1 MKEEVFELYEEFLNG
16 MLDNFRMAVKSQY
29 CRNVQKDEFETLKI
43 IYKLLTGSDIGGK
56 YGCSRCIYNV
66 VKAVGELYLK
76 YLYEK
81 QQKLLME
88 GKPRK
93 QIKEEIKKKYNI
105 SDITADRDLAEAN
118 KKLAE
123 QIDLTA
129 NAYKVLL
136 NSRLEELYNRA
147 MQKNDLK
154 SAIASINSQMKL
166 NGLDVQKQDI
176 SVLDNTFTIKID

>member
-1 MKEEVFELYEEFLNG
+1 
-16 MLDNFRMAVKSQY
+16 
-29 CRNVQKDEFETLKI
+29 
-43 IYKLLTGSDIGGK
+43 
-56 YGCSRCIYNV
+56 
-66 VKAVGELYLK
+66 
-76 YLYEK
+76 
-81 QQKLLME
+81 ME

-105 SDITADRDLAEAN
+105 SDITVDRDLAEAN
-118 KKLAE
+118 KKLSE

>member
-1 MKEEVFELYEEFLNG
+1 
-16 MLDNFRMAVKSQY
+16 
-29 CRNVQKDEFETLKI
+29 
-43 IYKLLTGSDIGGK
+43 
-56 YGCSRCIYNV
+56 
-66 VKAVGELYLK
+66 
-76 YLYEK
+76 
-81 QQKLLME
+81 ME

-118 KKLAE
+118 KKLSE

>member
-1 MKEEVFELYEEFLNG
+1 
-16 MLDNFRMAVKSQY
+16 
-29 CRNVQKDEFETLKI
+29 
-43 IYKLLTGSDIGGK
+43 
-56 YGCSRCIYNV
+56 
-66 VKAVGELYLK
+66 
-76 YLYEK
+76 
-81 QQKLLME
+81 ME

-93 QIKEEIKKKYNI
+93 QIKEEIKKKYNV
-105 SDITADRDLAEAN
+105 SDITVDRDLAEAN

-123 QIDLTA
+123 QIDWTA

-147 MQKNDLK
+147 IQKNDLK

>member
-1 MKEEVFELYEEFLNG
+1 
-16 MLDNFRMAVKSQY
+16 
-29 CRNVQKDEFETLKI
+29 
-43 IYKLLTGSDIGGK
+43 
-56 YGCSRCIYNV
+56 
-66 VKAVGELYLK
+66 
-76 YLYEK
+76 
-81 QQKLLME
+81 ME

-93 QIKEEIKKKYNI
+93 QIKDEIKKKYNI
-105 SDITADRDLAEAN
+105 SDITVDRDLAEAN
-118 KKLAE
+118 KKLSE

>member
-1 MKEEVFELYEEFLNG
+1 
-16 MLDNFRMAVKSQY
+16 
-29 CRNVQKDEFETLKI
+29 
-43 IYKLLTGSDIGGK
+43 
-56 YGCSRCIYNV
+56 
-66 VKAVGELYLK
+66 
-76 YLYEK
+76 
-81 QQKLLME
+81 ME

-93 QIKEEIKKKYNI
+93 QIKEEIKKKYNV
-105 SDITADRDLAEAN
+105 SDITVDRDLAEAN
-118 KKLAE
+118 KKLSE

-147 MQKNDLK
+147 IQKNDLK
-154 SAIASINSQMKL
+154 SAISSINSQMKL

>member
-1 MKEEVFELYEEFLNG
+1 
-16 MLDNFRMAVKSQY
+16 
-29 CRNVQKDEFETLKI
+29 
-43 IYKLLTGSDIGGK
+43 
-56 YGCSRCIYNV
+56 
-66 VKAVGELYLK
+66 
-76 YLYEK
+76 
-81 QQKLLME
+81 ME

-105 SDITADRDLAEAN
+105 SDITVDRDLAEAN
-118 KKLAE
+118 QKLAE

-147 MQKNDLK
+147 IQKNDLK

>member
-1 MKEEVFELYEEFLNG
+1 
-16 MLDNFRMAVKSQY
+16 
-29 CRNVQKDEFETLKI
+29 
-43 IYKLLTGSDIGGK
+43 
-56 YGCSRCIYNV
+56 
-66 VKAVGELYLK
+66 
-76 YLYEK
+76 
-81 QQKLLME
+81 ME
-88 GKPRK
+88 GKPSK
-93 QIKEEIKKKYNI
+93 QIKEEIKKKYNV
-105 SDITADRDLAEAN
+105 SDITVDRDLAEAN

-147 MQKNDLK
+147 IQKNDLK
-154 SAIASINSQMKL
+154 SAISSVNSQMKL

>member
-1 MKEEVFELYEEFLNG
+1 M
-16 MLDNFRMAVKSQY
+16 D
-29 CRNVQKDEFETLKI
+29 
-43 IYKLLTGSDIGGK
+43 
-56 YGCSRCIYNV
+56 
-66 VKAVGELYLK
+66 
-76 YLYEK
+76 
-81 QQKLLME
+81 

-105 SDITADRDLAEAN
+105 SDITVDRDLAEAN
-118 KKLAE
+118 KKLSE

>member
-1 MKEEVFELYEEFLNG
+1 MKNSRILEVLN
-16 MLDNFRMAVKSQY
+16 
-29 CRNVQKDEFETLKI
+29 
-43 IYKLLTGSDIGGK
+43 
-56 YGCSRCIYNV
+56 
-66 VKAVGELYLK
+66 
-76 YLYEK
+76 
-81 QQKLLME
+81 LLME

-105 SDITADRDLAEAN
+105 SDITVDRDLAEAN
-118 KKLAE
+118 KKLSE

>member
-1 MKEEVFELYEEFLNG
+1 
-16 MLDNFRMAVKSQY
+16 
-29 CRNVQKDEFETLKI
+29 
-43 IYKLLTGSDIGGK
+43 
-56 YGCSRCIYNV
+56 
-66 VKAVGELYLK
+66 
-76 YLYEK
+76 
-81 QQKLLME
+81 ME

-93 QIKEEIKKKYNI
+93 QIKEEIKKKYNV
-105 SDITADRDLAEAN
+105 SDITVDRDLAEAN
-118 KKLAE
+118 KKLSE

-147 MQKNDLK
+147 IQKNDLK